1 MPHKIEISPSGR
13 ATCKTCSTAIPKGE
27 LRFGEAYKSQFT
39 DEALRWHH
47 MMCAAKKL
55 PHELADTMASYEGE
69 IPNRE
74 ALVAAMEEAKKS
86 VKAKP
91 KGFPNAD
98 RAPTSRAKCLVCG
111 EAVEKGTFRV
121 AVEREVDTG
130 SFTTK
135 GAGYL
140 HPKCAL
146 GWAEENDAG
155 DDFASLVKGN
165 TTALS
170 AAEIDEV
177 VKAIEGGE

>member
-1 MPHKIEISPSGR
+1 MPHKLEISPSGR

-27 LRFGEAYKSQFT
+27 LRFGEAYSSQFT

-47 MMCAAKKL
+47 LMCAAKKL
-55 PHELADTMASYEGE
+55 PHELADALTRYEGQ

-74 ALVAAMEEAKKS
+74 AVDAAMEEGKKG

-98 RAPTSRAKCLVCG
+98 RAPTNRAKCLVCA
-111 EAVEKGTFRV
+111 ETIEKGTFRV

-146 GWAEENDAG
+146 AWAEENDAG
-155 DDFASLVKGN
+155 EDFAEQVKGN

-177 VKAIEGGE
+177 MKGMEGA